1 MTLFVCFLIFL
12 NLFRKVLFGKG
23 KKIKIQILKEVEMA
37 VKTEVQNEVEVSFLE
52 IKAVEMSVGMY
63 SLTTVK

>member
-1 MTLFVCFLIFL
+1 
-12 NLFRKVLFGKG
+12 
-23 KKIKIQILKEVEMA
+23 MA